1 MSEMRLEPP
10 TSAPSP
16 PPPLPPPPGN
26 PESHRGS
33 LALGVGLAWL
43 IMVGGEILLVMAGLG
58 MGRLGA
64 FWLPPLAILVG
75 GMVMLNGDHPR
86 TGKGMLLGLL
96 SIVAVLLLLVA
107 ACFGLVRGIDH

>member
-16 PPPLPPPPGN
+16 PPPLPEGAEPY
-26 PESHRGS
+26 RGS

-43 IMVGGEILLVMAGLG
+43 IMIGGEILLGMVLISGLS
-58 MGRLGA
+58 MGLLGA
-64 FWLPPLAILVG
+64 LWLPPLAIVVAG
-75 GMVMLNGDHPR
+75 VAMLRGDHAR

-107 ACFGLVRGIDH
+107 ACFGLLSGINR